1 MCIRDRERL
10 VESLRGLPPG
20 LPEITDSFTEEE
32 IIEHPV
38 IELLMTEA
46 EWLNDLWPTFVDIL
60 GFDLEGRV
68 PDLEDPLFGKRH
80 ADFTP

>member
-1 MCIRDRERL
+1 MEKDKEQ
-10 VESLRGLPPG
+10 
-20 LPEITDSFTEEE
+20 TEEE

-68 PDLEDPLFGKRH
+68 PDLEEPLFGKRH

>member
-1 MCIRDRERL
+1 MIISSVLGENSEEVQRLEGL

-20 LPEITDSFTEEE
+20 LPEITESSTEEE

-38 IELLMTEA
+38 IELLITEA
-46 EWLNDLWPTFVDIL
+46 EWLNL
-60 GFDLEGRV
+60 GGGLIDLE
-68 PDLEDPLFGKRH
+68 EPLFGKRH